1 MVKQALHFFT
11 AVFGSFEDDD
21 VGMFEEW
28 EKEVEQALHL
38 LTGGSMATEWK
49 NVVKQ
54 ALHFFTGVSGR
65 FEDNGVGMFEEWK
78 KEVEQALHFL
88 TEGSMA
94 TEWKNVVKQALHFFT
109 GFSGSF
115 ETTTIAYS
123 RRGSKRSIRP
133 STSSRWLM
141 ATEWKEVVLQALH
154 FFTGAAAF
162 LRTMAFLRSGSK
174 RSSGPPQPL
183 RGVQQEAEQAFH
195 IPQELAACRS
205 CPDHRLPRGGLCDLG
220 GPCGLWWPVR
230 RPVSCLGGVGH
241 GTWTGH
247 RLVVIDIQG
256 VDMGKKKERW
266 VEEERAERG

>member
-109 GFSGSF
+109 GVSGSF
-115 ETTTIAYS
+115 ETTTIACS

-154 FFTGAAAF
+154 FFTGDDGILEEWKQEVERPSTASSRSAARGRAG
-162 LRTMAFLRSGSK
+162 LPHPPGARCLQVLSGS
-174 RSSGPPQPL
+174 
-183 RGVQQEAEQAFH
+183 
-195 IPQELAACRS
+195 
-205 CPDHRLPRGGLCDLG
+205 
-220 GPCGLWWPVR
+220 
-230 RPVSCLGGVGH
+230 
-241 GTWTGH
+241 
-247 RLVVIDIQG
+247 
-256 VDMGKKKERW
+256 
-266 VEEERAERG
+266 

>member
-54 ALHFFTGVSGR
+54 ALHFFTGV
-65 FEDNGVGMFEEWK
+65 F
-78 KEVEQALHFL
+78 
-88 TEGSMA
+88 
-94 TEWKNVVKQALHFFT
+94 
-109 GFSGSF
+109 GSF
-115 ETTTIAYS
+115 ETTTIACS

-230 RPVSCLGGVGH
+230 RPVSCLGGVGAGLGQ
-241 GTWTGH
+241 GTALLSLSFKVLTWE
-247 RLVVIDIQG
+247 
-256 VDMGKKKERW
+256 KK
-266 VEEERAERG
+266 GP